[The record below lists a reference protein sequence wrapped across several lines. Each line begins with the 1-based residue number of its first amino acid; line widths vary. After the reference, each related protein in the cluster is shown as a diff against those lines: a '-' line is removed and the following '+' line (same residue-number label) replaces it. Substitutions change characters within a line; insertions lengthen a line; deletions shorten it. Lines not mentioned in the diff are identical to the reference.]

1 MEYRKNGNRIVL
13 RLARGEEVIASLAA
27 LQRELS
33 IGAASV
39 AGIGATDD
47 ATVGVY
53 AVGERRYHAR
63 QLTGDMEIT
72 ALVGN
77 LSMQDGKPYQ
87 HLHVTLAGMDGN
99 ALGGHLNRAVISAT
113 AEIFITVVD
122 CPIGR
127 RYDDETGLNLMTFA
141 EENKKG

>member
-99 ALGGHLNRAVISAT
+99 AFGGHLNRAVISAT
-113 AEIFITVVD
+113 AEIFISVFD

-141 EENKKG
+141 EESEGN